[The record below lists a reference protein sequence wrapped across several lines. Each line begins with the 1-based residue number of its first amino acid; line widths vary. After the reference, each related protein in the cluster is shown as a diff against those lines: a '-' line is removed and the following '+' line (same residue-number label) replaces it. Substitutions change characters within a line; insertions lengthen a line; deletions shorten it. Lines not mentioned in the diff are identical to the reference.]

1 MNKLIALCGASLLF
15 ATGSAVAAAAQTKQ
29 PTVLD
34 AVVACRMKTGEAER
48 LACYDAAA
56 AQIETAVRTGSVT
69 VVDRAEVRRVR
80 RSLFGFSI
88 PDIPFFG
95 RDRDGE
101 EEVKEYTA
109 TVRSAS
115 ADRYNKWTVTLEDG
129 AVWRTT
135 EPLRGFREPR
145 KGAAVTLR
153 KGALGGYW
161 ISVGG
166 DLAVRAI
173 RLR

>member
-56 AQIETAVRTGSVT
+56 AQVETAVRTGSVT

-95 RDRDGE
+95 RDGE
-101 EEVKEYTA
+101 EELKEFTA

-115 ADRYNKWTVTLEDG
+115 ADPYNKWTVALEDG

-145 KGAAVTLR
+145 KGATVRLR
-153 KGALGGYW
+153 KGTLGGYW
-161 ISVGG
+161 LSVGG
-166 DLAVRAI
+166 DLDVRAI